1 MPCLGRDRISAG
13 NRKHASHGAA
23 RVLLA
28 AIIAALGLAL
38 STPAK
43 AQTTITVTD
52 TGDPSSSGGCTLRD
66 AINVAQGG
74 SASPGDTCVSSGS
87 GSPYTI
93 VFSVT
98 GTIMLSSSLPAIANS
113 AGSSLTIDGTGQ
125 TITIDGGGSYEV
137 MLVNSGAT
145 LNVAKLT
152 IADGVGDQWWR
163 HRKRGTLTV
172 TNSTFSG
179 NRDGR
184 RRRHRE
190 QRRGDGDQQHVLRQL
205 AATTAAASNGGDT
218 MTVTNSTFSG
228 NLAP

>member
-137 MLVNSGAT
+137 MLVNSDAT

-152 IADGVGDQWWR
+152 IADGVGEQGGGGIDNN
-163 HRKRGTLTV
+163 GTLTV

-179 NRDGR
+179 NGTPR
-184 RRRHRE
+184 
-190 QRRGDGDQQHVLRQL
+190 
-205 AATTAAASNGGDT
+205 AALAAAST
-218 MTVTNSTFSG
+218 TT
-228 NLAP
+228 AR